1 MQKILIIDD
10 EPVIREL
17 LRSILEKS
25 HYQVMT
31 AVNAQEGI
39 RIIDN
44 EELDLILL
52 DLNLPDS
59 QGLDTVRKFADIV
72 GSKVPITVL
81 TAMNDDELGV
91 QAVQLGAEDY
101 LVKGQYDTRLMMR
114 SIKYSIERNRLKKE
128 LLQMSTSDDLTGLY
142 NRRGFKMLIEQK
154 IKEAKRSK
162 KALVLFVIDL
172 NLLKKINDQYG
183 HAAGD
188 AALIDT
194 ARLLKKT
201 FRESDIVARWG
212 GDEYVVLGVDTSVEF
227 VPRIKERLAE
237 NLKHHNETIQRPF
250 TLSMS
255 VGEVIKYCD
264 SDNSLEELLEEADQ
278 KMYEQKKNR

>member
-25 HYQVMT
+25 HYQVLT
-31 AVNAQEGI
+31 AVSAQEGT
-39 RIIDN
+39 RIIEQED
-44 EELDLILL
+44 LDLILL

-59 QGLDTVRKFADIV
+59 QGLDTVRRFSAIV

-128 LLQMSTSDDLTGLY
+128 LLQMSTSDELTGLY

-194 ARLLKKT
+194 AKLLKKT
-201 FRESDIVARWG
+201 FRESDIVARLG
-212 GDEYVVLGVDTSVEF
+212 GDEYVVLGVDTSAEF
-227 VPRIKERLAE
+227 VPRIKERLDA
-237 NLKHHNETIQRPF
+237 NLKQHNDTTVHPF
-250 TLSMS
+250 KLSMS

-264 SDNSLEELLEEADQ
+264 SDNCLEELLEEADQ
-278 KMYEQKKNR
+278 KMYAHKKNR

>member
-1 MQKILIIDD
+1 MKKILIIDD

-25 HYQVMT
+25 GYQTMT
-31 AVNAQEGI
+31 AVSGEEGI
-39 RIIDN
+39 RIIDQ
-44 EELDLILL
+44 EDLDLVLL

-59 QGLDTVRKFADIV
+59 QGLETVKKFTELV
-72 GSKVPITVL
+72 GNKCPITVL
-81 TAMNDDELGV
+81 TAMNDDELGI
-91 QAVQLGAEDY
+91 QAVQMGAEDY

-114 SIKYSIERNRLKKE
+114 SIKYSIERNLLKKE

-142 NRRGFKMLIEQK
+142 NRRGFKMLMEQK

-162 KALVLFVIDL
+162 NAIVLFVIDL

-194 ARLLKKT
+194 AKLLKKT
-201 FRESDIVARWG
+201 FRDSDIISRWG
-212 GDEYVVLGVDTSVEF
+212 GDEYVVLGVDTSVEY
-227 VPRIKERLAE
+227 VPKIKERLAA
-237 NLKHHNETIQRPF
+237 NLAEHNATTKQPF
-250 TLSMS
+250 QLSMS
-255 VGEVIKYCD
+255 VGEVIHFCD
-264 SDNSLEELLEEADQ
+264 SNNSLDDLLAAADQ

>member
-25 HYQVMT
+25 HYQVLT
-31 AVNAQEGI
+31 AVSAQEGT
-39 RIIDN
+39 RIIEQED
-44 EELDLILL
+44 LDLILL

-59 QGLDTVRKFADIV
+59 QGLDTVRRFSAIV

-128 LLQMSTSDDLTGLY
+128 LLQMSTSDELTGLY

-194 ARLLKKT
+194 AKLLKKT
-201 FRESDIVARWG
+201 FRESDIVARLG
-212 GDEYVVLGVDTSVEF
+212 GDEYVVLGVDTSAEF
-227 VPRIKERLAE
+227 VPRIKERLDA
-237 NLKHHNETIQRPF
+237 NLKQHNDTTVHPF
-250 TLSMS
+250 KLSMS

-264 SDNSLEELLEEADQ
+264 SDNCLEELLEEADQ
-278 KMYEQKKNR
+278 KMYVHKKNR